1 MINRYYKIL
10 LFLVM
15 GILAA
20 GCTEDMPDVPAR
32 LLPDAPGTVTI
43 RFACSGMTRSTDSDN
58 SEAHIGNLLVGLY
71 VSGPSEDVKPVAE
84 KDVKAEELVPDA
96 EGRITVS
103 MRLTDDMV
111 AELFG
116 DKSVSGAQCRLYAI
130 ANRPMDEDAPRLPEK
145 PTIAQMNAL
154 SVTSPFKTRQVQD
167 SFVMVGEGTVTYT
180 APTGS
185 EIYGKASG
193 EGLLCRAAAKIR
205 LNVSLPARIEVPAKD
220 ADGNDITET
229 WVPETTDESMSVLLN
244 NGVQTAVAYPVGSP
258 AWRPADSGAYYDSD
272 LKDGESYRV
281 LKNTGSGEYP
291 YTMEVPF
298 YTYPNAWEELETSQ
312 TTLTLRVR
320 WGKPGPDGSAPTA
333 WQTYYYQVPVTPNEI
348 QRIDRNYSYTVNL
361 KVGMLGS
368 TVPQTSQVVDGLSY
382 QIVNWQTENVV
393 VDMNDYRYLVVN
405 PNIFSVQNEN
415 TANIPYYSSHEVE
428 VENITMTFQRFNFF
442 SDGTGDI
449 VEFVVPQTILDRS
462 VSDTGDKMVSYDIV
476 RNPTTNQMSLRITHP
491 MVIWTPVNSNGD
503 EVPLTG
509 QDKSTIT
516 DIATFVSTNIYRFRP
531 PTSDEESVP
540 FSSYTFNIT
549 IRHKDKVN
557 YTENIVITQYPGMY
571 VTAEKNEATGSGT
584 DQTLRANVYINNV
597 HSSSTSITAWCRIAS
612 TWEGN
617 GTNSN
622 PNMYTVTISQLSEG
636 EGFVIGDPRMLYPYN
651 NFLSTKDANGNSS
664 SLADAKGSL
673 VTTDGN
679 SNLGPAAE
687 ATSESNIGSTEWCMK
702 APALYDSGTNGRTL
716 TYYYPTIEDTD
727 SVYMMRVAPK
737 FRIASSYGKCPQAV
751 ARTRA
756 RRRAATYQEMG
767 YPAGRW
773 RLPTYGE
780 LLFMIQLS
788 SKGKIPKLFNEGA
801 NERYW
806 TAQGVYKI
814 EDSKLIAQENATTA
828 YVRAVYDEWYWE
840 QFPAPYSV
848 LTPTN
853 GTYTYTLGDI
863 PRGAIIGK

>member
-103 MRLTDDMV
+103 MRLTDEMV
-111 AELFG
+111 ERLFG

-415 TANIPYYSSHEVE
+415 TVNIPYYSSHEVE

-462 VSDTGDKMVSYDIV
+462 VSDTGDKMVSYEKL
-476 RNPTTNQMSLRITHP
+476 TSSTNQKYLRITHP
-491 MVIWTPVNSNGD
+491 MVIWTPVNGSGT
-503 EVPLTG
+503 EVQLTG
-509 QDKSTIT
+509 VEKPNNYNDMTEAQK
-516 DIATFVSTNIYRFRP
+516 ATYMSDFVSNNIYKFIP
-531 PTSDEESVP
+531 PTDAADAVP
-540 FSSYTFNIT
+540 FSSYTFHIT
-549 IRHKDKVN
+549 ICHKDKPN
-557 YTENIVITQYPGMY
+557 YKEDIVITQYPGMY
-571 VTAEKNEATGSGT
+571 ITAEKNGATGSGNSAP
-584 DQTLRANVYINNV
+584 LRANVYINNRHV
-597 HSSSTSITAWCRIAS
+597 TGAGDNAWWGITTNWTA
-612 TWEGN
+612 
-617 GTNSN
+617 TNSNAN
-622 PNMYTVTISQLSEG
+622 PNMYTVTISQLSDSEG
-636 EGFVIGDPRMLYPYN
+636 YIIGDPRMLYPSN
-651 NFLSTKDANGNSS
+651 QLDATGA
-664 SLADAKGSL
+664 LE
-673 VTTDGN
+673 TTTQN
-679 SNLGPAAE
+679 SNNPAAT
-687 ATSESNIGSTEWCMK
+687 AAGTNITANNWCVR
-702 APALYDSGTNGRTL
+702 ASALYNSGTATTRTL
-716 TYYYPTIEDTD
+716 TYYYPTIEETTD
-727 SVYMMRVAPK
+727 EYKMRVAPK
-737 FRIASSYGKCPQAV
+737 FRIASSYGKCPAGNYT
-751 ARTRA
+751 RTNS

-780 LLFMIQLS
+780 LLFIIRLS
-788 SKGKIPKLFNEGA
+788 NTGKIPTLFNDNGK
-801 NERYW
+801 YW
-806 TAQGVYKI
+806 TAQGLYTINGTELDVS
-814 EDSKLIAQENATTA
+814 DATTG

-840 QFPAPYSV
+840 QYANEGYEKYSV

-853 GTYTYTLGDI
+853 GTYAYTLGDI